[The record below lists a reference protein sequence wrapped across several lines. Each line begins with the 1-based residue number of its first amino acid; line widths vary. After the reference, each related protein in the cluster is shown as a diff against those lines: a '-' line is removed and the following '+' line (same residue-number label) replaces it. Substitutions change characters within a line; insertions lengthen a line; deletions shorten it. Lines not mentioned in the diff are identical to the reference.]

1 MRGVV
6 CKISLEQLH
15 QLEVRG
21 RRMKK
26 QLARLR
32 KHYIEKALKRE
43 RRHQILKMME
53 KESARWLYPGNVDEG
68 LRNSVLIPN
77 NLQFQTDYFIKLQ
90 EKAMMLSAGQYDD
103 LEESKIEQ
111 RVLQY
116 KNSKLIPVYAN
127 LTGLLSR
134 LRANDL
140 ERLYEEFQLATYGL
154 KEAGYSAE
162 ETLQKQDQLAE
173 FYELLIMK
181 LKRDME
187 KPAVKLKLLEEKLL
201 IIFNVLLLWRE
212 YTSLLN
218 MTYEDYQNMM
228 EVDKQ
233 R

>member
-1 MRGVV
+1 
-6 CKISLEQLH
+6 
-15 QLEVRG
+15 
-21 RRMKK
+21 MKK
-26 QLARLR
+26 RLARLR

-53 KESARWLYPGNVDEG
+53 KESERWLHPGNVDEG

-90 EKAMMLSAGQYDD
+90 EKAVMLSIGKYDD
-103 LEESKIEQ
+103 LEDSKIDQ
-111 RVLQY
+111 RVLQF

-134 LRANDL
+134 LRKNDL
-140 ERLYEEFQLATYGL
+140 ERMYEEYQLATYGL

-162 ETLQKQDQLAE
+162 EMQNKQEKLAE

-181 LKRDME
+181 LKRDMN
-187 KPAVKLKLLEEKLL
+187 KPAVKLRLLEEKLL

-218 MTYEDYQNMM
+218 LTYEEYQTMM
-228 EVDKQ
+228 NEDKK